1 MTSAKQAT
9 TFARRLIVAIALI
22 AALTSMALIAWRF
35 AATPSGLSLQ
45 DTWQAHGTTVEVA
58 TGRLGNTP
66 VRIPAAFAKLLEY
79 DDDPGL
85 FEARQKAPVRTSQ
98 SPIRSFG
105 FDILY
110 PEMLGVTPAT
120 QARRQ
125 QATIET
131 TMWLHVSLLAGSRY
145 QGDDFLQLKA
155 ADLLDASLWK
165 FPLKAQTGSAYAL
178 STYTSEGG
186 DPQDFRHQT
195 IHVHR
200 DEHGQVDAYIECQDT
215 PRPSAS
221 CTLYSTLPT
230 PMKASLRIQFR
241 RALLPQW
248 QPMRQAVMTHIQ
260 AFSQAPT

>member
-1 MTSAKQAT
+1 MSSAKQAT
-9 TFARRLIVAIALI
+9 PTASRRKLIVVLI
-22 AALTSMALIAWRF
+22 AAMMALSAFAWWLT
-35 AATPSGLSLQ
+35 AAPRGRSLQ
-45 DTWQAHGTTVEVA
+45 DTWQAHETPSAVV
-58 TGRLGNTP
+58 TGRLGDTS
-66 VRIPAAFAKLLEY
+66 VRIPAAFANLLEY
-79 DDDPGL
+79 DDDPAL
-85 FEARQKAPVRTSQ
+85 FEARQRASNHSAQ

-110 PEMLGVTPAT
+110 PEMIGVTPAT
-120 QARRQ
+120 QALRQ

-131 TMWLHVSLLAGSRY
+131 SMWLHVSLLAASRY

-165 FPLKAQTGSAYAL
+165 FPLKVQPGSAYAL
-178 STYTSEGG
+178 STFTSQGG

-200 DEHGQVDAYIECQDT
+200 DEHGQVDAYIECQDA

-221 CTLYSTLPT
+221 CTLYSTLPP

-260 AFSQAPT
+260 TFSQAPT